1 MRGRSTTQE
10 SSPQRR
16 DGEALRRELPSRSF
30 FWGSDWRLIPR
41 RQNRSGALNI
51 VSSCCVSSTE
61 VPPSRAHIPA
71 SSIAT
76 TAHGRLIGGWA
87 TTPRCPRSGPGAAS
101 SLVTPDGAAL
111 PTRPDP
117 LPRNEDIPTETALLP
132 APFWMHHVDRPTSL
146 WRGARLPLWHVG
158 LAVQRHTTPH
168 RRRHFDLS
176 QPTSTHSCFSTDCLL
191 QEAGQRE
198 SL

>member
-1 MRGRSTTQE
+1 MQRPSCQHDHLARLSCSQAGPRCRGGPSENNRAFGVALRGRSTTQE

-111 PTRPDP
+111 PARPDP
-117 LPRNEDIPTETALLP
+117 LLTTK
-132 APFWMHHVDRPTSL
+132 TSQQK
-146 WRGARLPLWHVG
+146 RRCY
-158 LAVQRHTTPH
+158 QRRSGCIT
-168 RRRHFDLS
+168 
-176 QPTSTHSCFSTDCLL
+176 
-191 QEAGQRE
+191 
-198 SL
+198 